1 MKIRKAILAVA
12 CALMFGAGTSYA
24 AVQQAPNAGKFGLGY
39 QGVFGGSILQGL
51 SARYL
56 VNNNVGTELN
66 LYYGNASIDAG
77 GSSNLF
83 DGDLL
88 LATAKVMYAPVVNAH
103 SRFYFGLEGGIGS
116 VGLKQSGVDI
126 PGDVSVYV
134 INPFI
139 GSEFNFSEI
148 PELGFNFEVGYKIHN
163 VTYSPDGAPTD
174 LQINLDGTFVSVGA
188 HYYF

>member
-24 AVQQAPNAGKFGLGY
+24 AVQAPNAGKFGLGY

-66 LYYGNASIDAG
+66 LYYGNASIDGYG
-77 GSSNLF
+77 GGAF

-88 LATAKVMYAPVVNAH
+88 LATAKVMYSPVVNAH
-103 SRFYFGLEGGIGS
+103 SRFYFGLEGGLGSIG
-116 VGLKQSGVDI
+116 LQQNGVDI

-163 VTYSPDGAPTD
+163 VTYNPDSSTTD
-174 LQINLDGTFVSVGA
+174 LKINLDGTFVSVGA

>member
-1 MKIRKAILAVA
+1 MKMRKALVA
-12 CALMFGAGTSYA
+12 AGLALMFGAGTVSA
-24 AVQQAPNAGKFGLGY
+24 AEAPNAGKFGLGY

-51 SARYL
+51 SGRYW

-66 LYYGNASIDAG
+66 LYYGKASIEGINFFAN
-77 GSSNLF
+77 SL

-88 LATAKVMYAPVVNAH
+88 LATAKVMYSPVVNAH
-103 SRFYFGLEGGIGS
+103 SRFYFGLEGGLGSIG
-116 VGLKQSGVDI
+116 LQQNGVDI

-163 VTYSPDGAPTD
+163 VTYNPDSSTTD
-174 LQINLDGTFVSVGA
+174 LKINLDGTFVSVGA